1 MRMRHEVINSEGE
14 PLEIE
19 RKFLLTETPPSL
31 GVYTK
36 HEIEQGY
43 LGTSDDGRIRKS
55 DDQYFKT
62 VKKGEGKVRV
72 EIESQIS
79 KEEFERLWP
88 TTEGKRVSKTR
99 YLIPYQENTIEVDL
113 YHGALTGLL
122 TAEVEF
128 SSIDDC
134 DKFIPPN
141 WFGRELTEDKKYSNY
156 YLSIDGI
163 PKE

>member
-1 MRMRHEVINSEGE
+1 MGHEVINSEGE

-19 RKFLLTETPPSL
+19 RKFLLTETPDL
-31 GVYTK
+31 GVYSK

-43 LGTSDDGRIRKS
+43 LGTPEDGRIRKS
-55 DDQYFKT
+55 DNQYFKT
-62 VKKGEGKVRV
+62 VKRGEGKVRV

-79 KEEFERLWP
+79 KEEFDNLWP
-88 TTEGKRVSKTR
+88 TTEGKRVTKTR
-99 YLIPYQENTIEVDL
+99 YLIPYQEHTIEVDL
-113 YHGALTGLL
+113 YHGNLSGLL

-134 DKFIPPN
+134 DKFVPPD
-141 WFGRELTEDKKYSNY
+141 WFGRELTEDKRYSNY
-156 YLSIDGI
+156 YLSAGGI